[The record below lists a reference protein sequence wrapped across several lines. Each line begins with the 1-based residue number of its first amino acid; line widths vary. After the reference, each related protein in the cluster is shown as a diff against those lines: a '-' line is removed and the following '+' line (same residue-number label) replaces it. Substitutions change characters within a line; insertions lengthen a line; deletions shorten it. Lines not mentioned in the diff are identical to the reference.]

1 MTDILNVLVGAN
13 WNSSTIPK
21 TKNNNIRKMTNKF
34 SDTKLNQEPFLKQKT
49 EKLFTIS
56 EITRKIR
63 TSLEYD
69 FSNISIIGEI
79 SNIKK
84 PRSGHVY
91 LTLKDEN
98 AQLQAVVFRNTA
110 GRIKFELKDG
120 MEIISFGSIT
130 VYEPR
135 GQYQIIIDQIE
146 PKGIG
151 ALQLAFQQLKEKLEK
166 EGLFD
171 ISHKKPIPFI
181 PQKIGIVTSPTGAA
195 VKDILNIIERRFANV
210 EILLYPVKVQG
221 DGAAEEIA
229 KAIVELNK
237 LSDIDVIIVGRG
249 GGSLEDLW
257 AFNEEIVARSIYN
270 SAIPVI
276 SAVGHEIDITIAD
289 LVADRRALTPSEA
302 GELVVP
308 QRDLLINILEK
319 CKSRLFQSLI
329 NKLKLSQDKFARA
342 ANSYAMRQ
350 PFDKLHMLQQ
360 RLDDFAQRLNLNII
374 HTLNTEREKLLGIAG
389 KLESLNPLSV
399 LKRGY
404 TITTRLED
412 NKPLREAKSLNKGD
426 KIKSRLFKGSVIS
439 AILSIES

>member
-1 MTDILNVLVGAN
+1 MAN
-13 WNSSTIPK
+13 N
-21 TKNNNIRKMTNKF
+21 F
-34 SDTKLNQEPFLKQKT
+34 SNTKLNQETFLKQKT
-49 EKLFTIS
+49 EKLFTVS
-56 EITRKIR
+56 EITREIR

-69 FSNISIIGEI
+69 FSNIGIVGEI
-79 SNIKK
+79 SNIRK
-84 PRSGHVY
+84 PSSGHVY
-91 LTLKDEN
+91 LTLKDRN

-110 GRIKFELKDG
+110 NKIKFELKDG

-171 ISHKKPIPFI
+171 VSRKKPIPFI

-195 VKDILNIIERRFANV
+195 IKDILNIIERRFANV

-229 KAIVELNK
+229 EAIVELNK
-237 LSDIDVIIVGRG
+237 LPDIDVIIAGRG

-257 AFNEEIVARSIYN
+257 AFNEEVVARSIYN
-270 SAIPVI
+270 SIIPVI

-289 LVADRRALTPSEA
+289 LVADIRALTPSEA

-308 QRDLLINILEK
+308 QKDLLLNILKK
-319 CKSRLFQSLI
+319 CKSRLFQSLT
-329 NKLKLSQDKFARA
+329 NKLKLSKDKLTGV

-350 PFDKLHMLQQ
+350 PFDKLNRLQQ
-360 RLDDFAQRLNLNII
+360 RLDEFAQRLNLNIT
-374 HTLNTEREKLLGIAG
+374 HALNTEREKLSGIAG

-404 TITTRLED
+404 TITTKLEN
-412 NKPLREAKSLNKGD
+412 NKPLRETKGISKGD
-426 KIKSRLFKGSVIS
+426 KIKTRFSKGSVIS